1 MAAAL
6 LITGGSRGIGAATAR
21 LAAGRGYDVCISY
34 RSDRAAA
41 DAVVAAIAKA
51 GRRALAV
58 QGNVAEEA
66 DVVRLFDEAEK
77 ALGPLSG
84 VVNNAGIV
92 GPASRVAD
100 VPLATVKEVF
110 DINVL
115 GAFLVAREAVRR
127 MSTTRG
133 GKGGSLVNLSSMAA
147 FLGMPNEFVHYAVS
161 KGAIETLTIGLS
173 REVAREG
180 IRVNAVAPG
189 LIATEIHA
197 STGLPDRLERLAPLV
212 PIGRSGTAEEVAE
225 AILWLLSDAASY
237 VTGTSL
243 RVSGGR

>member
-1 MAAAL
+1 MSSAL
-6 LITGGSRGIGAATAR
+6 VITGGSRGIGAATAR
-21 LAAGRGYDVCISY
+21 LAAARGYDVCINY
-34 RSDRAAA
+34 RANRTAA
-41 DAVVAAIAKA
+41 DSVVAAIEAA
-51 GRRALAV
+51 GQRGLAV

-66 DVVRLFDEAEK
+66 DVVRLFDAAGQ
-77 ALGPLSG
+77 ALGRITG

-92 GPASRVAD
+92 GPASPAAE
-100 VPLATVKEVF
+100 VPLAALREVF

-127 MSTTRG
+127 MSAARG
-133 GKGGSLVNLSSMAA
+133 GAGGAIVNLSSMAA
-147 FLGMPNEFVHYAVS
+147 FLGGPGEFVHYAVS

-173 REVAREG
+173 REVARQG

-189 LIATEIHA
+189 LIDTEIHA
-197 STGLPDRLERLAPLV
+197 SAGLPDRLERMAPTV
-212 PIGRSGTAEEVAE
+212 PLGRGGSAEEVAE

-237 VTGTSL
+237 VTGASL

>member
-1 MAAAL
+1 MSSAL
-6 LITGGSRGIGAATAR
+6 VITGGSRGIGAATAR
-21 LAAGRGYDVCISY
+21 LAAARGHDVCIGY
-34 RSDRAAA
+34 RGNGTAAR
-41 DAVVAAIAKA
+41 AVVAAVEAA

-66 DVVRLFDEAEK
+66 DVLRLFDEAEK
-77 ALGPLSG
+77 TLGPITG

-92 GPASRVAD
+92 GPTSRVAD
-100 VPLATVKEVF
+100 VPLATLREVF

-127 MSTTRG
+127 MSTARG

-147 FLGMPNEFVHYAVS
+147 FLGGANEFVHYGVS
-161 KGAIETLTIGLS
+161 KGAVETLTIGLS
-173 REVAREG
+173 REVAHEG

-189 LIATEIHA
+189 LIETEIHA
-197 STGLPDRLERLAPLV
+197 SAGLPDRVARLAPHM
-212 PIGRSGTAEEVAE
+212 PMGRSGTAEEVAE

-243 RVSGGR
+243 RVAGGR